1 MLGHARQWWQFA
13 ISALCAPIARRM
25 KRERSAFVSA
35 RAKLLVQYVDLYA
48 KMLCKHEIKVTFGIS
63 SILYIYSFYFVSFI
77 LLSRK
82 YKFSDS

>member
-63 SILYIYSFYFVSFI
+63 RILYIFILFCIVYFVISK
-77 LLSRK
+77 L
-82 YKFSDS
+82 